1 MHILEF
7 IRIHLLTLSGLQK
20 AIAFLAIIAGVPALS
35 RRLKLPPAVGL
46 LLAGVAIGP
55 HGIGSI
61 PEQHPVAQFFG
72 ELGKLLLMF
81 SAGLE
86 INLDL
91 FLKARNRTL
100 LFGLLTTMV
109 PQLLGTA
116 VGLLFGYGFIPA
128 VVIGSLLAS
137 HTLLGLPTII
147 RLGET
152 HLDFFTVTVSAT
164 MISDT
169 LSLVVFAV
177 CASTFRTG
185 FSSRSF
191 GIQLL
196 EISIFVPFILLG
208 LSRLGRWLLNKAG
221 NSEDAY
227 FVVMLVVVVIASI
240 IAEAINLP
248 GIVGAFLAGLAVNA
262 ETQHKPAKEKLA
274 FFGSS
279 IFIPCFFIVTG
290 FLISPVTFLDSIIGN
305 FSLVASVVLALL
317 IGKGIAAEVAG
328 KIFHYTRTTRKTMW
342 SLTLP
347 QVAATL
353 AAALVAHETLSRA
366 GQRLLDDKM
375 LNVVL
380 VLMVT
385 TAILGP
391 VLTERFATELVSEA
405 EPPHALKAAAGK

>member
-1 MHILEF
+1 MHILEV
-7 IRIHLLTLSGLQK
+7 IHNHLLTLSALPK
-20 AIAFLAIIAGVPALS
+20 AAAFLAIIAGIPPLS

-55 HGIGSI
+55 HGIGLI
-61 PEQHPVAQFFG
+61 PEQHPVTQFFG

-91 FLKARNRTL
+91 FRKARNRAL
-100 LFGLLTTMV
+100 LFGLLTTTV

-116 VGLLFGYGFIPA
+116 VALLFGYAFIPA

-137 HTLLGLPTII
+137 HTLLGLPTIT

-191 GIQLL
+191 TIQLL
-196 EISIFVPFILLG
+196 EISIFVPLILFG
-208 LSRLGRWLLNKAG
+208 LSRLGGWLLNKAG
-221 NSEDAY
+221 DSEDAY

-240 IAEAINLP
+240 IA
-248 GIVGAFLAGLAVNA
+248 
-262 ETQHKPAKEKLA
+262 
-274 FFGSS
+274 
-279 IFIPCFFIVTG
+279 
-290 FLISPVTFLDSIIGN
+290 
-305 FSLVASVVLALL
+305 
-317 IGKGIAAEVAG
+317 
-328 KIFHYTRTTRKTMW
+328 
-342 SLTLP
+342 
-347 QVAATL
+347 
-353 AAALVAHETLSRA
+353 
-366 GQRLLDDKM
+366 
-375 LNVVL
+375 
-380 VLMVT
+380 
-385 TAILGP
+385 
-391 VLTERFATELVSEA
+391 
-405 EPPHALKAAAGK
+405 